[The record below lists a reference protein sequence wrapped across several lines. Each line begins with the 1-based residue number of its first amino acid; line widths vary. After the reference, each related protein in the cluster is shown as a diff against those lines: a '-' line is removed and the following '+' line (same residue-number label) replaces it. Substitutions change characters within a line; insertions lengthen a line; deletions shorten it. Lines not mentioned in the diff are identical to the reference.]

1 VAPSAQRGGGQARVM
16 GPEERNEEGVGPDWR
31 KGILEIELFKNF
43 GD

>member
-1 VAPSAQRGGGQARVM
+1 VALSAQRGGGQAQGM

-31 KGILEIELFKNF
+31 KRILEIELFINF